1 MRLPSMDLAIFI
13 LILRGRVPDTSRNG
27 EKIGEKIAKGLK
39 NPTIRTSLQVGYG
52 VENLFG
58 TNGVNDT

>member
-1 MRLPSMDLAIFI
+1 MDLAIFI
-13 LILRGRVPDTSRNG
+13 LTLRGRVPDTFRNG
-27 EKIGEKIAKGLK
+27 ENVTKGLK
-39 NPTIRTSLQVGYG
+39 IPTIRTSLQVGYG

>member
-13 LILRGRVPDTSRNG
+13 LTLRGRVPDTFRNG
-27 EKIGEKIAKGLK
+27 ENVTKGLK
-39 NPTIRTSLQVGYG
+39 IPTIRTSLQVGYG

-58 TNGVNDT
+58 TNGVDDT